1 MVRNITLEV
10 SLKPFKRTD
19 SDYIEKVC
27 REIFEDWRPLV
38 RDAECVS
45 VMMWSAD
52 GSELL
57 DYNGRLDDSFEWACY
72 VGGANNL
79 RPTPKEH
86 DPEAKGLHSR
96 RYYYID
102 KPPIM
107 TYGILKEIVATL
119 KRVGGEILGGKPIR
133 VGTTFDPGPEFAISD
148 FKYKRHPE
156 ICLGGSMGKKSMVCA
171 YTTLN
176 GDDRP
181 YAAYPNGIP
190 DGTPFGTFLGKQTK
204 IFLDDMGFDYI
215 WLSNGIGFGLETWHA
230 EGALFDGE
238 KFDYSRFDEVKKL
251 VLGFWHLFRRECP
264 DCRVETRGTNMSMG
278 IDLSTDGVPLRDI
291 YHGGFNIL
299 PPPNSPWAALNFDFG
314 LELMGHMSR
323 IAEIPEDEYLL
334 RYYIHDPWWMNS
346 PWYDRYN
353 GKPHDIYLPYALS
366 RIDGEG
372 RTMPPTHL
380 NLLTIDNSLGNMP
393 KACVNEPIPHLLR
406 AIHDLP
412 DDAAP
417 LVWVYPFDEYSD
429 AKCKE
434 DLEEMFAGDWY
445 IRGAINHSLPLS
457 SVITTANFVKCDKT
471 VFANSILVS
480 AIPKSGSAYERDVI
494 EYAAGGGRI
503 VFYGSTARASEAI
516 RELIGVD
523 LGEGLSGE
531 LPVVCLGEEAL
542 PLLHNANFS
551 GGDICERQGDADVL
565 ATAGGAPIWT
575 EKANVSWVRATVS
588 NRFAKGTA
596 RGIPHDEEKYF
607 ISESTLP
614 MAVARLGIDIK
625 HLREPGEEKPVITV
639 HRHDNGYF
647 VSSFQHNTAV
657 ELRVKTPLGIPIL
670 DAYDVRIK
678 DGYGIYHLPK
688 AEHAELRVFVEQA
701 DGVISVREEYPES
714 MQFRRKIRVS
724 GLRNATVRFLPE
736 SYCVETCEAMLN
748 SPKPHFVSEKFEQ
761 NIVTRGSLTY
771 IEIKDVS
778 GELIFKMPFKEKIDD
793 FQG

>member
-1 MVRNITLEV
+1 MLKNITLEL

-19 SDYIEKVC
+19 SEYIEKVC

-38 RDAECVS
+38 RDADVVS
-45 VMMWSAD
+45 LMLWSAD

-57 DYNGRLDDSFEWACY
+57 DYNGSLDDSFEWACY

-79 RPTPKEH
+79 RPTPKVH
-86 DPEAKGLHSR
+86 DPEGKGLPSR

-102 KPPIM
+102 YPPVM
-107 TYGILKEIVATL
+107 TYGILKEIVTAL
-119 KRVGGEILGGKPIR
+119 KRIGGEILGGKTVR

-148 FKYKRHPE
+148 FKYQRHPE

-171 YTTLN
+171 YATLA
-176 GDDRP
+176 GDTRP
-181 YAAYPNGIP
+181 YAAYPDGIP

-204 IFLDDMGFDYI
+204 IFLRDMGFDYL

-230 EGALFDGE
+230 TGALFDGE
-238 KFDYSRFDEVKKL
+238 KFDYTRFNEVKEM

-291 YHGGFNIL
+291 YRGGFNIL

-323 IAEIPEDEYLL
+323 IAETPSDEYLL

-353 GKPHDIYLPYALS
+353 GKPHDIYLPFALS

-372 RTMPPTHL
+372 KTLPPTHL
-380 NLLTIDNSLGNMP
+380 NLLTIDNSLGDMP
-393 KACVNEPIPHLLR
+393 KSCVTEPTPHLLR

-412 DDAAP
+412 DDTAP

-434 DLEEMFAGDWY
+434 DL
-445 IRGAINHSLPLS
+445 PLS
-457 SVITTANFVKCDKT
+457 SVITTANFTKCGKD
-471 VFANSILVS
+471 VFINSILVS
-480 AIPKSGSAYERDVI
+480 AVPKAGSEYESAII
-494 EYAAGGGRI
+494 EYAKGGKV
-503 VFYGSTARASEAI
+503 VFYGSLKRASDAI
-516 RELIGVD
+516 RELIGVT
-523 LGEGLSGE
+523 LGEGLEGK
-531 LPVVCLGEEAL
+531 LPVVCLGEKRL
-542 PLLHNANFS
+542 PLIHVPSYS
-551 GGDICERQGDADVL
+551 GGKIFEREGSGRVL
-565 ATAGGAPIWT
+565 ASAGDAPIWV
-575 EKANVSWVRATVS
+575 ENGNVAWVRGTVS
-588 NRFAKGTA
+588 NDFSPKTQRGT
-596 RGIPHDEEKYF
+596 PHDEKKNF
-607 ISESTLP
+607 ISESLLP
-614 MAVARLGIDIK
+614 MEIARMGIDIS
-625 HLREPGEEKPVITV
+625 LVREVGEEKPVITV
-639 HRHDNGYF
+639 HRHSNGYF
-647 VSSFQHNTAV
+647 VSAYQHNTAV
-657 ELRVKTPLGIPIL
+657 EARVKTPLGIPIL

-688 AEHAELRVFVEQA
+688 AEHAELRVFVEQ
-701 DGVISVREEYPES
+701 DSGVVSAREWYPES
-714 MQFRRKIRVS
+714 MQFRRKIRIT
-724 GLRNATVRFLPE
+724 GLKNATVRLLPE
-736 SYCVETCEAMLN
+736 EYCKETCEVLLN
-748 SPKPHFVSEKFEQ
+748 SIAPHFVGDKFEQ